1 MEYKVTYQKTN
12 YNLNALLSF
21 DLLKE
26 VLFKLLLSQENIEK
40 EIEKI
45 KTANAKRDK
54 EISKLKDNIG
64 VIDESFSDQDEEGEN
79 EESEQQDE
87 HEENKDNTEE
97 QNISQKEDKLEEDKS
112 QKEKKEDTNININE
126 TDNDKN
132 IIIQDKNINK
142 EQQLQF
148 DNSNKEVNYS
158 KANDNNNNNINSN
171 DNNNITNDNNK
182 EKNEKDENVQ
192 KKNEVSDNKIT
203 VDVKKEK
210 ENEKNEVSD
219 NKKTVDVKEEKEE
232 DKTNSNFEKENKEDK
247 ESVKNEKKTD
257 SKKPKK
263 PKQKKSITDQS
274 ENIQIKREVNIQQG
288 GASQI
293 PPDLIRNMAKQ
304 IKDNKKKIVDLEKRL
319 KDEMRST
326 SDTLKKDYQKLIK
339 EHNNGNQADLKA
351 INSKLDELFLF
362 KEDLDTKMED
372 CISKCSTI
380 DIYNMFKDSGDG
392 TVDAAKVLVRALE
405 EKVFKK
411 FELVD
416 ARYKKDAI
424 DNLKTK
430 NNVDSLL
437 PKSEKIEKD
446 IEKINEVFDKRNE
459 EFDNLRKEL
468 DEKNEKM
475 KSLIDENNNNLIKNL
490 ERIKDDFDNIIKN
503 KLNELEQ
510 KIKDLKN
517 NVGDGATELFKLGLG
532 NKGVDEEVIQ
542 SIEKKIGDIRRKIND
557 LENTLKL
564 QSQSQEIEQN
574 ELNNM
579 KNILDKK
586 ITRDDLKELYNLHLA
601 HVDELSDLK
610 DNAGISYDE
619 IRKLKDEVTNIF
631 QKLDSIN
638 GNIVLL
644 QNSHSNGGGAPII
657 NFDKYVDNQKFTDTL
672 KPILKEIEK
681 MYREIDSLNRNLS
694 ELESM
699 SKSLAK
705 VERVN
710 RLEDEI
716 STKIIEVK
724 TSLQRKFVDKAEF
737 AKNIKQL
744 EIQIKSLDGDNK
756 KSDADSWIMAKK
768 PIGCF
773 NCATCEANIKNE
785 NPSNEYLAWNKYPQQ
800 DKIYRMGQGFSHM
813 LQMMTSEF
821 IKSIGNA
828 QKENN
833 DNDLTAR
840 SLLRHSNNVLLE
852 KNHFSVNDNNE
863 RKNSASVLRVNNK
876 EQINDETL
884 KKINAYNLYSSKIK
898 GKIQL
903 PRVFKFQK
911 KLKLKNED
919 NNIPISDDE
928 YTGRNNSVERD
939 GIKEHISV
947 SPKIMKILKRKP
959 LLKTE
964 ENFDYSI
971 TNNNQ

>member
-1 MEYKVTYQKTN
+1 MEYKVTYHKAN

-26 VLFKLLLSQENIEK
+26 VLLKLLVSQENIEK
-40 EIEKI
+40 EIDKI

-64 VIDESFSDQDEEGEN
+64 VIDDSFSDQDEEDEN
-79 EESEQQDE
+79 DESEQQDE
-87 HEENKDNTEE
+87 HEENKDKTEE
-97 QNISQKEDKLEEDKS
+97 QNILQKEDKLEEDKS

-132 IIIQDKNINK
+132 ITIQDKNISK

-148 DNSNKEVNYS
+148 DNTNKEVNYS
-158 KANDNNNNNINSN
+158 KANDINNDNNNNINSN
-171 DNNNITNDNNK
+171 ENNNVTNDNNK
-182 EKNEKDENVQ
+182 EKDENIQ
-192 KKNEVSDNKIT
+192 K
-203 VDVKKEK
+203 
-210 ENEKNEVSD
+210 KNEVSD
-219 NKKTVDVKEEKEE
+219 NKKTVEVKKEKEE

-247 ESVKNEKKTD
+247 EIKENEKNEKKTD
-257 SKKPKK
+257 NKKPRK
-263 PKQKKSITDQS
+263 PKQKKSITEQI
-274 ENIQIKREVNIQQG
+274 ENTQIKRDGNNTQQG

-319 KDEMRST
+319 KDEIRST
-326 SDTLKKDYQKLIK
+326 SDALKKDYQKMIK
-339 EHNNGNQADLKA
+339 EHNNENQIDLKT
-351 INSKLDELFLF
+351 INSKLDELFAS
-362 KEDLDTKMED
+362 KEDLETKMED

-416 ARYKKDAI
+416 TRYKKDAL

-430 NNVDSLL
+430 NNVDNLL

-446 IEKINEVFDKRNE
+446 IEKINEVFDKKNE
-459 EFDNLRKEL
+459 EIDNLRKEL
-468 DEKNEKM
+468 DENNEKM

-490 ERIKDDFDNIIKN
+490 ERIKDDFDNVIKN

-517 NVGDGATELFKLGLG
+517 NVGEGTTELFKLGLG

-564 QSQSQEIEQN
+564 QSKSQEIEQN
-574 ELNNM
+574 ELNNL

-631 QKLDSIN
+631 QKLDNIN

-694 ELESM
+694 EYESM

-710 RLEDEI
+710 RLEDEM
-716 STKIIEVK
+716 STKINEVK
-724 TSLQRKFVDKAEF
+724 TSLQRKLVDKVEF
-737 AKNIKQL
+737 AKNLKQL

-813 LQMMTSEF
+813 LQMMTTEF
-821 IKSIGNA
+821 VKSIGNA
-828 QKENN
+828 QKES
-833 DNDLTAR
+833 DIDLTAR
-840 SLLRHSNNVLLE
+840 NLIRHSNNVLIE
-852 KNHFSVNDNNE
+852 KNQLNLNDNSE

-876 EQINDETL
+876 EQVSEETL
-884 KKINAYNLYSSKIK
+884 KKINGYNLYSSKIK

-939 GIKEHISV
+939 GIKDHTSV

-959 LLKTE
+959 LLKTD

>member
-1 MEYKVTYQKTN
+1 MEYKVTYHKAN

-26 VLFKLLLSQENIEK
+26 VLLKLLVSQENIEK
-40 EIEKI
+40 EIDKI

-64 VIDESFSDQDEEGEN
+64 VIDDSFSDQDEEDEN
-79 EESEQQDE
+79 DESEQQDE
-87 HEENKDNTEE
+87 HEENKDKTEE

-132 IIIQDKNINK
+132 ITIQDKNISK

-148 DNSNKEVNYS
+148 DNTNKEVNYS
-158 KANDNNNNNINSN
+158 KANDINNDNNNINSN
-171 DNNNITNDNNK
+171 ENNNVINDNNK
-182 EKNEKDENVQ
+182 EKDENIQ
-192 KKNEVSDNKIT
+192 K
-203 VDVKKEK
+203 
-210 ENEKNEVSD
+210 KNEVSD
-219 NKKTVDVKEEKEE
+219 NKKTVEVKKEKEE

-247 ESVKNEKKTD
+247 EIKENEKNEKKTD
-257 SKKPKK
+257 NKKPRK
-263 PKQKKSITDQS
+263 PKQKKSITEQT
-274 ENIQIKREVNIQQG
+274 ENTQIKRDGNNTQQG

-319 KDEMRST
+319 KDEIRST
-326 SDTLKKDYQKLIK
+326 SDALKKDYQKMIK
-339 EHNNGNQADLKA
+339 EHNNENQIDLKT
-351 INSKLDELFLF
+351 INSKLDELFAS
-362 KEDLDTKMED
+362 KEDLETKMED

-416 ARYKKDAI
+416 TRYKKDAL

-430 NNVDSLL
+430 NNVDNLL

-446 IEKINEVFDKRNE
+446 KEKINEVFDKKNE
-459 EFDNLRKEL
+459 EIDNLRKEL
-468 DEKNEKM
+468 DENNEKM

-490 ERIKDDFDNIIKN
+490 ERIKDDFDNVIKN

-517 NVGDGATELFKLGLG
+517 NVGEGTTELFKLGLG

-564 QSQSQEIEQN
+564 QSKSQEIEQN
-574 ELNNM
+574 ELNNL

-631 QKLDSIN
+631 QKLDNIN

-694 ELESM
+694 EYESM

-710 RLEDEI
+710 RLEDEM
-716 STKIIEVK
+716 STKINEVK
-724 TSLQRKFVDKAEF
+724 TSLQRKLVDKVEF
-737 AKNIKQL
+737 AKNLKQL

-813 LQMMTSEF
+813 LQMMTTEF
-821 IKSIGNA
+821 VKSIGNA
-828 QKENN
+828 QKES
-833 DNDLTAR
+833 DIDLTAR
-840 SLLRHSNNVLLE
+840 NLIRHSNNVLIE
-852 KNHFSVNDNNE
+852 KNQLNLNDNSE

-876 EQINDETL
+876 EQVSEETL
-884 KKINAYNLYSSKIK
+884 KKINGYNLYSSKIK

-939 GIKEHISV
+939 GIKDHTSV

-959 LLKTE
+959 LLKTD

>member
-1 MEYKVTYQKTN
+1 MEYKVTYHKTN

-26 VLFKLLLSQENIEK
+26 VLFKLLISQENIEK

-45 KTANAKRDK
+45 KTANVKRDK

-64 VIDESFSDQDEEGEN
+64 IIDESFSDQDEENEN

-87 HEENKDNTEE
+87 HEENKDKTEE
-97 QNISQKEDKLEEDKS
+97 ENISQKEDKLEEDKS
-112 QKEKKEDTNININE
+112 QKEKKDDTNININE

-132 IIIQDKNINK
+132 ITIQDKKISK

-148 DNSNKEVNYS
+148 DNSNKEVNYN
-158 KANDNNNNNINSN
+158 KANDNNNINLNENNIASN
-171 DNNNITNDNNK
+171 DDNK
-182 EKNEKDENVQ
+182 EKDENV
-192 KKNEVSDNKIT
+192 
-203 VDVKKEK
+203 
-210 ENEKNEVSD
+210 ENKNEVSD
-219 NKKTVDVKEEKEE
+219 NKKTVEVKEEKTVEVKKEKEE

-247 ESVKNEKKTD
+247 EDKENEKKAD
-257 SKKPKK
+257 NKKPRKPKK
-263 PKQKKSITDQS
+263 KKSITEQS
-274 ENIQIKREVNIQQG
+274 ENTQIKKDNNIQQG
-288 GASQI
+288 GTSQI

-304 IKDNKKKIVDLEKRL
+304 IKDNKKKIIDLEKRL
-319 KDEMRST
+319 KDEFRST
-326 SDTLKKDYQKLIK
+326 SDTLKKDYQKMIK
-339 EHNNGNQADLKA
+339 EHNNENQKELKM
-351 INSKLDELFLF
+351 IYSKLEELFVF

-416 ARYKKDAI
+416 TRYKKDAL

-430 NNVDSLL
+430 NNVDNLL

-446 IEKINEVFDKRNE
+446 LEKINEVFDKKNE
-459 EFDNLRKEL
+459 EIDNLRKEL
-468 DEKNEKM
+468 EEKNEKM
-475 KSLIDENNNNLIKNL
+475 KNLIDENNNNLIKNL
-490 ERIKDDFDNIIKN
+490 ERIKDDFDNVIKN

-510 KIKDLKN
+510 KMKDLKN
-517 NVGDGATELFKLGLG
+517 NVGEGATELFKLGLG

-542 SIEKKIGDIRRKIND
+542 SIEKKIGDIRRRIND
-557 LENTLKL
+557 IENTLKL
-564 QSQSQEIEQN
+564 QSKSQEIEQN

-852 KNHFSVNDNNE
+852 KNHFTVNDNSE

>member
-1 MEYKVTYQKTN
+1 MEYKVTYHKAN

-26 VLFKLLLSQENIEK
+26 VLLKLLVSQENIEK
-40 EIEKI
+40 EIDKI

-64 VIDESFSDQDEEGEN
+64 VIDDSFSDQDEEDEN
-79 EESEQQDE
+79 DESEQQDE
-87 HEENKDNTEE
+87 HEENKDKTEE
-97 QNISQKEDKLEEDKS
+97 QNILQKEDKLEEDKS

-132 IIIQDKNINK
+132 ITIQDKNISK

-148 DNSNKEVNYS
+148 DNTNKEVNYS
-158 KANDNNNNNINSN
+158 KANDINNDNNNINSN
-171 DNNNITNDNNK
+171 ENNNVINDNNK
-182 EKNEKDENVQ
+182 EKDENIQ
-192 KKNEVSDNKIT
+192 K
-203 VDVKKEK
+203 
-210 ENEKNEVSD
+210 KNEVSD
-219 NKKTVDVKEEKEE
+219 NKKTVEVKKEKEE

-247 ESVKNEKKTD
+247 EIKENEKNEKKTD
-257 SKKPKK
+257 NKKPRK
-263 PKQKKSITDQS
+263 PKQKKSITEQT
-274 ENIQIKREVNIQQG
+274 ENTQIKRDGNNTQQG

-319 KDEMRST
+319 KDEIRST
-326 SDTLKKDYQKLIK
+326 SDALKKDYQKMIK
-339 EHNNGNQADLKA
+339 EHNNENQTDLKT
-351 INSKLDELFLF
+351 INSKLDELFAS
-362 KEDLDTKMED
+362 KEDLETKMED

-416 ARYKKDAI
+416 TRYKKDAL

-430 NNVDSLL
+430 NNVDNLL

-446 IEKINEVFDKRNE
+446 IEKINEVFDKKNE
-459 EFDNLRKEL
+459 EIENLRKEL
-468 DEKNEKM
+468 DENNEKM

-490 ERIKDDFDNIIKN
+490 ERIKDDFDNVIKN

-517 NVGDGATELFKLGLG
+517 NVGEGTTELFKLGLG

-564 QSQSQEIEQN
+564 QSKSQEIEQN
-574 ELNNM
+574 ELNNL

-631 QKLDSIN
+631 QKLDNIN

-644 QNSHSNGGGAPII
+644 QNSHSNGGGVPII

-694 ELESM
+694 EYESM

-710 RLEDEI
+710 RLEDEM
-716 STKIIEVK
+716 STKINEVK
-724 TSLQRKFVDKAEF
+724 TSLQRKLVDKVEF
-737 AKNIKQL
+737 AKNLKQL

-813 LQMMTSEF
+813 LQMMTTEF
-821 IKSIGNA
+821 VKSIGNA
-828 QKENN
+828 QKES
-833 DNDLTAR
+833 DIDLTAR
-840 SLLRHSNNVLLE
+840 NLIRHSNNVLIE
-852 KNHFSVNDNNE
+852 KNQLNLNDNSE

-876 EQINDETL
+876 EQVSEETL
-884 KKINAYNLYSSKIK
+884 KKINGYNLYSSKIK

-939 GIKEHISV
+939 GIKDHTSV

-959 LLKTE
+959 LLKTD

>member
-1 MEYKVTYQKTN
+1 MEYKVTYHKAN

-26 VLFKLLLSQENIEK
+26 VLLKLLVSQENIEK
-40 EIEKI
+40 EIDKI

-64 VIDESFSDQDEEGEN
+64 VIDDSFSDQDEEDEN
-79 EESEQQDE
+79 DESEQQDE
-87 HEENKDNTEE
+87 HEENKDKTEE
-97 QNISQKEDKLEEDKS
+97 QNILQKEDKLEEDKS

-132 IIIQDKNINK
+132 ITIQDKNIRK

-148 DNSNKEVNYS
+148 DNTNKEVNYS
-158 KANDNNNNNINSN
+158 KANDINNDNNNNINSN
-171 DNNNITNDNNK
+171 ENNNVTNDNNK
-182 EKNEKDENVQ
+182 EKDENIQ
-192 KKNEVSDNKIT
+192 K
-203 VDVKKEK
+203 
-210 ENEKNEVSD
+210 KNEVSD
-219 NKKTVDVKEEKEE
+219 NKKTVEVKKEKEE

-247 ESVKNEKKTD
+247 EIKENEKNEKKTD
-257 SKKPKK
+257 NKKPRK
-263 PKQKKSITDQS
+263 PKQKKSITEQI
-274 ENIQIKREVNIQQG
+274 ENTQIKRDGNNTQQG

-319 KDEMRST
+319 KDEIRST
-326 SDTLKKDYQKLIK
+326 SDALKKDYQKMIK
-339 EHNNGNQADLKA
+339 EHNNENQIDLKT
-351 INSKLDELFLF
+351 INSKLDELFAS
-362 KEDLDTKMED
+362 KEDLETKMED

-416 ARYKKDAI
+416 TRYKKDAL

-430 NNVDSLL
+430 NNVDNLL

-446 IEKINEVFDKRNE
+446 IEKINEVFDKKNE
-459 EFDNLRKEL
+459 EIENLRKEL
-468 DEKNEKM
+468 DENNEKM

-490 ERIKDDFDNIIKN
+490 ERIKDDFDNVIKN

-517 NVGDGATELFKLGLG
+517 NVGEGTTELFKLGLG

-564 QSQSQEIEQN
+564 QSKSQEIEQN
-574 ELNNM
+574 ELNNL

-631 QKLDSIN
+631 QKLDNIN

-694 ELESM
+694 EYESM

-710 RLEDEI
+710 RLEDEM
-716 STKIIEVK
+716 STKINEVK
-724 TSLQRKFVDKAEF
+724 TSLQRKLVDKVEF
-737 AKNIKQL
+737 AKNLKQL

-785 NPSNEYLAWNKYPQQ
+785 NPPNEYLAWNKYPQQ

-813 LQMMTSEF
+813 LQMMTTEF
-821 IKSIGNA
+821 VKSIGNA
-828 QKENN
+828 QKES
-833 DNDLTAR
+833 DIALTAR
-840 SLLRHSNNVLLE
+840 NLIRHSNNVLIE
-852 KNHFSVNDNNE
+852 KNQLNLNDNSE

-876 EQINDETL
+876 EQVSEETL
-884 KKINAYNLYSSKIK
+884 KKINGYNLYSSKIK

-939 GIKEHISV
+939 GIKDHTSV

-959 LLKTE
+959 LLKTD

>member
-1 MEYKVTYQKTN
+1 MEYKVTYHKAN

-26 VLFKLLLSQENIEK
+26 VLLKLLVSQENIEK
-40 EIEKI
+40 EIDKI

-64 VIDESFSDQDEEGEN
+64 VIDDSFSDQDEEDEN
-79 EESEQQDE
+79 DESEQQDE
-87 HEENKDNTEE
+87 HEENKDKTEE

-132 IIIQDKNINK
+132 ITIQDKNISK

-148 DNSNKEVNYS
+148 DNTNKEVNYS
-158 KANDNNNNNINSN
+158 KANDINNDNNNINSN
-171 DNNNITNDNNK
+171 ENNNVINDNNK
-182 EKNEKDENVQ
+182 EKDENIQ
-192 KKNEVSDNKIT
+192 K
-203 VDVKKEK
+203 
-210 ENEKNEVSD
+210 KNEVSD
-219 NKKTVDVKEEKEE
+219 NKKTVEVKKEKEE

-247 ESVKNEKKTD
+247 EIKENEKNEKKTD
-257 SKKPKK
+257 NKKPRK
-263 PKQKKSITDQS
+263 PKQKKSITEQT
-274 ENIQIKREVNIQQG
+274 ENTQKKRDGNNTQQG

-319 KDEMRST
+319 KDEIRST
-326 SDTLKKDYQKLIK
+326 SDALKKDYQKMIK
-339 EHNNGNQADLKA
+339 EHNNENQTDLKT
-351 INSKLDELFLF
+351 INSKLDELFAS
-362 KEDLDTKMED
+362 KEDLETKMED

-416 ARYKKDAI
+416 TRYKKDAL

-430 NNVDSLL
+430 NNVDNLL

-446 IEKINEVFDKRNE
+446 IEKINEVFDKKNE
-459 EFDNLRKEL
+459 EIENLRKEL
-468 DEKNEKM
+468 DENNEKM

-490 ERIKDDFDNIIKN
+490 ERIKDDFDNVIKN

-517 NVGDGATELFKLGLG
+517 NVGEGTTELFKLGLG

-564 QSQSQEIEQN
+564 QSKSQEIEQN
-574 ELNNM
+574 ELNNL

-631 QKLDSIN
+631 QKLDNIN

-644 QNSHSNGGGAPII
+644 QNSHSNGGGVPII

-694 ELESM
+694 EYESM

-710 RLEDEI
+710 RLEDEM
-716 STKIIEVK
+716 STKINEVK
-724 TSLQRKFVDKAEF
+724 TSLQRKLVDKVEF
-737 AKNIKQL
+737 AKNLKQL

-813 LQMMTSEF
+813 LQMMTTEF
-821 IKSIGNA
+821 VKSIGNA
-828 QKENN
+828 QKES
-833 DNDLTAR
+833 DIDLTAR
-840 SLLRHSNNVLLE
+840 NLIRHSNNVLIE
-852 KNHFSVNDNNE
+852 KNQLNLNDNSE

-876 EQINDETL
+876 EQVSEETL
-884 KKINAYNLYSSKIK
+884 KKINGYNLYSSKIK

-939 GIKEHISV
+939 GIKDHTSV

-959 LLKTE
+959 LLKTD

>member
-1 MEYKVTYQKTN
+1 MEYKVTYHKAN

-45 KTANAKRDK
+45 KAANVKRDK

-64 VIDESFSDQDEEGEN
+64 VFDDSFSDHDEEEEN
-79 EESEQQDE
+79 DESEQQNE
-87 HEENKDNTEE
+87 NEENKVKSEE
-97 QNISQKEDKLEEDKS
+97 QNISPKEDKLEDDKS
-112 QKEKKEDTNININE
+112 QKEKKEDSYININE

-132 IIIQDKNINK
+132 IVIQDKNVSK

-148 DNSNKEVNYS
+148 DSNNKEVNYS
-158 KANDNNNNNINSN
+158 KANDNVNSN
-171 DNNNITNDNNK
+171 EKNNDANDNK
-182 EKNEKDENVQ
+182 EKDENAQ
-192 KKNEVSDNKIT
+192 NNNDTNDDKEKDENIQDKNEVN
-203 VDVKKEK
+203 
-210 ENEKNEVSD
+210 D
-219 NKKTVDVKEEKEE
+219 NKKTVEVKKEKEE
-232 DKTNSNFEKENKEDK
+232 DKTNSNFEKENKEIKEDK
-247 ESVKNEKKTD
+247 DNEKKSE
-257 SKKPKK
+257 SKKPRK
-263 PKQKKSITDQS
+263 PKQKKSITEQK
-274 ENIQIKREVNIQQG
+274 ENIQIKIDGNAQQG
-288 GASQI
+288 TSQI

-319 KDEMRST
+319 KDEMRAT
-326 SDTLKKDYQKLIK
+326 SDALKKDYQKMIK
-339 EHNNGNQADLKA
+339 EHNNENQADLKN
-351 INSKLDELFLF
+351 INSKLDELFSS
-362 KEDLDTKMED
+362 KEDLETKMED

-416 ARYKKDAI
+416 TRYKKDAL

-430 NNVDSLL
+430 NNVDNLL

-446 IEKINEVFDKRNE
+446 IEKMNEAFDKKNE
-459 EFDNLRKEL
+459 EIDNLRKEIE
-468 DEKNEKM
+468 EKNEQIKII
-475 KSLIDENNNNLIKNL
+475 IDENNNNLIKNL
-490 ERIKDDFDNIIKN
+490 ERIKNDFDNVFKN

-510 KIKDLKN
+510 KIKELKN
-517 NVGDGATELFKLGLG
+517 NVGEGATELFKLGLG

-542 SIEKKIGDIRRKIND
+542 SLEKKIGDMRRKIND
-557 LENTLKL
+557 IENTLKL
-564 QSQSQEIEQN
+564 QSKSHEIEQN
-574 ELNNM
+574 ELNNL

-601 HVDELSDLK
+601 HADELNDLK

-619 IRKLKDEVTNIF
+619 IRKLKDEITNIF
-631 QKLDSIN
+631 QKLDNIN
-638 GNIVLL
+638 GNIIML
-644 QNSHSNGGGAPII
+644 QNRHSNGSGTAII

-694 ELESM
+694 EYESL
-699 SKSLAK
+699 SKTLAK

-710 RLEDEI
+710 RLEDEM
-716 STKIIEVK
+716 STKINEVK
-724 TSLQRKFVDKAEF
+724 NSLQKKLVDKVEF
-737 AKNIKQL
+737 AKNLKQL
-744 EIQIKSLDGDNK
+744 EIQIKSLDVESK

-785 NPSNEYLAWNKYPQQ
+785 NPPNEYLAWNKYPQQ

-821 IKSIGNA
+821 VKSIGNA
-828 QKENN
+828 QKEN
-833 DNDLTAR
+833 DIDLTAR
-840 SLLRHSNNVLLE
+840 NLIRHSNNALFE
-852 KNHFSVNDNNE
+852 KNQYNNNDNTE

-876 EQINDETL
+876 EQISEETL
-884 KKINAYNLYSSKIK
+884 KKINNYNLYTSKIK

-919 NNIPISDDE
+919 NNVPISDDE
-928 YTGRNNSVERD
+928 YTGRNNSVEREGTKD
-939 GIKEHISV
+939 YTSA
-947 SPKIMKILKRKP
+947 SPRIMKILKRKP
-959 LLKTE
+959 FLKTD
-964 ENFDYSI
+964 ENFDSSI

>member
-1 MEYKVTYQKTN
+1 MEYKVTYHKAN

-26 VLFKLLLSQENIEK
+26 VLLKLLVSQENIEK
-40 EIEKI
+40 EIDKI
-45 KTANAKRDK
+45 KTANTKRDK

-64 VIDESFSDQDEEGEN
+64 VIDDSFSDQDEEDKN
-79 EESEQQDE
+79 DESEQQDE
-87 HEENKDNTEE
+87 HEENKDKAEE
-97 QNISQKEDKLEEDKS
+97 QNISQKEDKIEEDKN
-112 QKEKKEDTNININE
+112 QKEKKENTNININE

-132 IIIQDKNINK
+132 ITIQDKNISK

-148 DNSNKEVNYS
+148 DNTNKEVNYS
-158 KANDNNNNNINSN
+158 KANDINNDNNNNINSN
-171 DNNNITNDNNK
+171 ENNNVINDNK
-182 EKNEKDENVQ
+182 KEKDENVQ
-192 KKNEVSDNKIT
+192 KKNEVSDNKKT
-203 VDVKKEK
+203 VEVKK
-210 ENEKNEVSD
+210 
-219 NKKTVDVKEEKEE
+219 EKEE

-247 ESVKNEKKTD
+247 EIKEIKENEKNEKNEKKTD
-257 SKKPKK
+257 NKKPRK
-263 PKQKKSITDQS
+263 PKQKKSITEQT
-274 ENIQIKREVNIQQG
+274 ENTQIKRDGNSTQQG

-319 KDEMRST
+319 KDEIRST
-326 SDTLKKDYQKLIK
+326 SDALKKDYQKIIK
-339 EHNNGNQADLKA
+339 EHNDENQTDLKT
-351 INSKLDELFLF
+351 INSKLDELFAS
-362 KEDLDTKMED
+362 KEDLETKMED

-416 ARYKKDAI
+416 TRYKKDAL

-430 NNVDSLL
+430 NNVDNLL

-446 IEKINEVFDKRNE
+446 IEKINEVFDKKNE
-459 EFDNLRKEL
+459 EIDNLRKEL

-490 ERIKDDFDNIIKN
+490 ERIKDDFDNVIKN
-503 KLNELEQ
+503 KLSELEQ

-517 NVGDGATELFKLGLG
+517 NVGKGTTELFKLGLG

-564 QSQSQEIEQN
+564 QSKSQEIEQN
-574 ELNNM
+574 ELNNL

-601 HVDELSDLK
+601 HVDELNDLK

-619 IRKLKDEVTNIF
+619 IRKLKDEITNIF
-631 QKLDSIN
+631 QKLDNIN

-694 ELESM
+694 EHESM

-710 RLEDEI
+710 RLEDEM
-716 STKIIEVK
+716 STKINEVK
-724 TSLQRKFVDKAEF
+724 TSLQRKLVDKVEF
-737 AKNIKQL
+737 AKNLKQL
-744 EIQIKSLDGDNK
+744 EIQIKSLDVDNK

-813 LQMMTSEF
+813 LQMMTTEF
-821 IKSIGNA
+821 VKSIGNA
-828 QKENN
+828 QKES
-833 DNDLTAR
+833 DIDLTAR
-840 SLLRHSNNVLLE
+840 NLIRHSNNVLIE
-852 KNHFSVNDNNE
+852 KNPLNLNDNSE

-876 EQINDETL
+876 EQVSEETL
-884 KKINAYNLYSSKIK
+884 KKINGYNLYSSKIK

-928 YTGRNNSVERD
+928 YIGRNNSLERD
-939 GIKEHISV
+939 GIKDHASV

-959 LLKTE
+959 LLKTD

>member
-1 MEYKVTYQKTN
+1 MEYKVTYHKTN

-54 EISKLKDNIG
+54 EISKLKDNMG
-64 VIDESFSDQDEEGEN
+64 VFDESLSDQDEEDEN
-79 EESEQQDE
+79 EESEQQNENE
-87 HEENKDNTEE
+87 HEENKDKSED

-126 TDNDKN
+126 TDKDKN
-132 IIIQDKNINK
+132 ITLQDKNISK

-148 DNSNKEVNYS
+148 DNSKKEVNYG
-158 KANDNNNNNINSN
+158 KANDDINSNENNNNTNATNDNNN
-171 DNNNITNDNNK
+171 K
-182 EKNEKDENVQ
+182 EKDEKVQ
-192 KKNEVSDNKIT
+192 NKNEI
-203 VDVKKEK
+203 
-210 ENEKNEVSD
+210 SD
-219 NKKTVDVKEEKEE
+219 NKKPVEVKKEKEE
-232 DKTNSNFEKENKEDK
+232 DKTNSNIEKENKENKENKEYKENKEKEENKENKEDK
-247 ESVKNEKKTD
+247 ENEKNTD
-257 SKKPKK
+257 NKKPKK
-263 PKQKKSITDQS
+263 PKQKKSITEQT
-274 ENIQIKREVNIQQG
+274 ENIQIKRESNFQQAG
-288 GASQI
+288 TNQI

-304 IKDNKKKIVDLEKRL
+304 IKDNKKKIVELEKRL
-319 KDEMRST
+319 KDEIRST
-326 SDTLKKDYQKLIK
+326 SDTLKKDYQKMIK
-339 EHNNGNQADLKA
+339 EHNNENQTDLKT
-351 INSKLDELFLF
+351 INSKLDELFGF
-362 KEDLDTKMED
+362 KEDLETKMED

-416 ARYKKDAI
+416 TRYKKDAL

-446 IEKINEVFDKRNE
+446 IAKINEVFDKKNE
-459 EFDNLRKEL
+459 EIDNLRKEIEEK
-468 DEKNEKM
+468 DEKIKNI
-475 KSLIDENNNNLIKNL
+475 IDENNNNLIKNL
-490 ERIKDDFDNIIKN
+490 ERIKNDFDNVIKN

-510 KIKDLKN
+510 KIKDIKN
-517 NVGDGATELFKLGLG
+517 NVGEGTTELFKLGLG

-542 SIEKKIGDIRRKIND
+542 AIEKKINDIRRKIND
-557 LENTLKL
+557 IENTLKL

-574 ELNNM
+574 ELNKL

-601 HVDELSDLK
+601 HVDELNDLK

-631 QKLDSIN
+631 QKLDNIN

-694 ELESM
+694 EYESM

-710 RLEDEI
+710 RLEDEM
-716 STKIIEVK
+716 STKITEVK
-724 TSLQRKFVDKAEF
+724 TSLQRKLVDKVEF

-821 IKSIGNA
+821 VKSIGNA

-833 DNDLTAR
+833 DIDLTAR
-840 SLLRHSNNVLLE
+840 NLLRHSNNVLLE
-852 KNHFSVNDNNE
+852 KNQFSNNNDNSE

-876 EQINDETL
+876 EQVSEDTL
-884 KKINAYNLYSSKIK
+884 KKINGYNLYSSKIK

-939 GIKEHISV
+939 GLKDHISV

-959 LLKTE
+959 LLKTD

>member
-1 MEYKVTYQKTN
+1 MEYKVTYHKAN

-26 VLFKLLLSQENIEK
+26 VLLKLLVSQENIEK
-40 EIEKI
+40 EIDKI

-64 VIDESFSDQDEEGEN
+64 VIDDSFSDQDEEDEN
-79 EESEQQDE
+79 DESEQQDE
-87 HEENKDNTEE
+87 HEENKDKTEE
-97 QNISQKEDKLEEDKS
+97 QNILQKEDKLEEDKS

-132 IIIQDKNINK
+132 ITIQDKNISK

-148 DNSNKEVNYS
+148 DNTNKEVNYS
-158 KANDNNNNNINSN
+158 KANDINNDNNNNINSN
-171 DNNNITNDNNK
+171 ENNNVTNDNNK
-182 EKNEKDENVQ
+182 EKDENIQ
-192 KKNEVSDNKIT
+192 K
-203 VDVKKEK
+203 
-210 ENEKNEVSD
+210 KNEVSD
-219 NKKTVDVKEEKEE
+219 NKKTVEVKKEKEE

-247 ESVKNEKKTD
+247 EIKENEKNEKKTD
-257 SKKPKK
+257 NKKPRK
-263 PKQKKSITDQS
+263 PKQKKSITEQI
-274 ENIQIKREVNIQQG
+274 ENTQIKRDGNNTQQG

-319 KDEMRST
+319 KDEIRST
-326 SDTLKKDYQKLIK
+326 SDALKKDYQKMIK
-339 EHNNGNQADLKA
+339 EHNNENQTDLKT
-351 INSKLDELFLF
+351 INSKLDELFAS
-362 KEDLDTKMED
+362 KEDLETKMED

-416 ARYKKDAI
+416 TRYKKDAL

-430 NNVDSLL
+430 NNVDNLL

-446 IEKINEVFDKRNE
+446 IEKINEVFDKKNE
-459 EFDNLRKEL
+459 EIENLRKEL
-468 DEKNEKM
+468 DENNEKM

-490 ERIKDDFDNIIKN
+490 ERIKDDFDNVIKN

-517 NVGDGATELFKLGLG
+517 NVGEGTTELFKLGLG

-564 QSQSQEIEQN
+564 QSKSQEIEQN
-574 ELNNM
+574 ELNNL

-631 QKLDSIN
+631 QKLDNIN

-694 ELESM
+694 EYESM

-710 RLEDEI
+710 RLEDEM
-716 STKIIEVK
+716 STKINEVK
-724 TSLQRKFVDKAEF
+724 TSLQRKLVDKVEF
-737 AKNIKQL
+737 AKNLKQL

-813 LQMMTSEF
+813 LQMMTTEF
-821 IKSIGNA
+821 VKSIGNA
-828 QKENN
+828 QKES
-833 DNDLTAR
+833 DIDLTAR
-840 SLLRHSNNVLLE
+840 NLIRHSNNVLIE
-852 KNHFSVNDNNE
+852 KNQLNLNDNSE

-876 EQINDETL
+876 EQVSEETL
-884 KKINAYNLYSSKIK
+884 KKINGYNLYSSKIK

-939 GIKEHISV
+939 GIKDHTSV

-959 LLKTE
+959 LLKTD

>member
-1 MEYKVTYQKTN
+1 MEYKVTYHKAN

-26 VLFKLLLSQENIEK
+26 VLLKLLVSQENIEK
-40 EIEKI
+40 EIDKI

-64 VIDESFSDQDEEGEN
+64 VIDDSFSDQDEEDEN
-79 EESEQQDE
+79 DESEQQDE
-87 HEENKDNTEE
+87 HEENKDKTEE
-97 QNISQKEDKLEEDKS
+97 QNILQKEDKLEEDKS

-132 IIIQDKNINK
+132 ITIQDKNISK

-148 DNSNKEVNYS
+148 DNTNKEVNYS
-158 KANDNNNNNINSN
+158 KANDINNDNNNINSN
-171 DNNNITNDNNK
+171 ENNNVINDNNK
-182 EKNEKDENVQ
+182 EKDENIQ
-192 KKNEVSDNKIT
+192 K
-203 VDVKKEK
+203 
-210 ENEKNEVSD
+210 KNEVSD
-219 NKKTVDVKEEKEE
+219 NKKTVEVKKEKEE

-247 ESVKNEKKTD
+247 EIKENEKNEKKTD
-257 SKKPKK
+257 NKKPRK
-263 PKQKKSITDQS
+263 PKQKKSITEQT
-274 ENIQIKREVNIQQG
+274 ENTQIKRDGNNTQQG

-319 KDEMRST
+319 KDEIRST
-326 SDTLKKDYQKLIK
+326 SDALKKDYQKMIK
-339 EHNNGNQADLKA
+339 EHNNENQTDLKT
-351 INSKLDELFLF
+351 INSKLDELFAS
-362 KEDLDTKMED
+362 KEDLETKMED

-416 ARYKKDAI
+416 TRYKKDAL

-430 NNVDSLL
+430 NNVDNLL

-446 IEKINEVFDKRNE
+446 IEKINEVFDKKNE
-459 EFDNLRKEL
+459 EIENLRKEL
-468 DEKNEKM
+468 DENNEKM

-490 ERIKDDFDNIIKN
+490 ERIKDDFDNVIKN

-517 NVGDGATELFKLGLG
+517 NVGEGTTELFKLGLG

-564 QSQSQEIEQN
+564 QSKSQEIEQN
-574 ELNNM
+574 ELNNL

-631 QKLDSIN
+631 QKLDNIN

-694 ELESM
+694 EYESM

-710 RLEDEI
+710 RLEDEM
-716 STKIIEVK
+716 STKINEVK
-724 TSLQRKFVDKAEF
+724 TSLQRKLVDKVEF
-737 AKNIKQL
+737 AKNLKQL

-813 LQMMTSEF
+813 LQMMTTEF
-821 IKSIGNA
+821 VKSIGNA
-828 QKENN
+828 QKES
-833 DNDLTAR
+833 DIDLTAR
-840 SLLRHSNNVLLE
+840 NLIRHSNNVLIE
-852 KNHFSVNDNNE
+852 KNQLNLNDNSE

-876 EQINDETL
+876 EQVSEETL
-884 KKINAYNLYSSKIK
+884 KKINGYNLYSSKIK

-939 GIKEHISV
+939 GIKDHTSV

-959 LLKTE
+959 LLKTD